1 MYTPKNRI
9 ITNQFTQ
16 GEEYVYKNI
25 IPQQF
30 YVGFYYK
37 TYTGKYYTGK
47 TPNDPPNEE
56 LIVVK
61 NTEVGY
67 EQNVLQS
74 EIAYGDFPTVFDD
87 LDTPGY
93 SPEMIEEYAL
103 LQEINLDESIIR
115 KLLPNQFYPNPNIE
129 DYALGSYTRYFC
141 VKANQP
147 INLELSKEVYNKLVN
162 KDNNYLWEPYIPFKF
177 QWTLKGD
184 EKTVY
189 NANKDTTLLIQRR
202 LKTIGLGRFLNENY
216 LKFYK

>member
-25 IPQQF
+25 TPQQY

-47 TPNDPPNEE
+47 NPNDPPNEE

-67 EQNVLQS
+67 EPNVLQS
-74 EIAYGDFPTVFDD
+74 EIAYGDFPTIFDD

-115 KLLPNQFYPNPNIE
+115 RLLPNQF
-129 DYALGSYTRYFC
+129 
-141 VKANQP
+141 
-147 INLELSKEVYNKLVN
+147 
-162 KDNNYLWEPYIPFKF
+162 
-177 QWTLKGD
+177 
-184 EKTVY
+184 
-189 NANKDTTLLIQRR
+189 
-202 LKTIGLGRFLNENY
+202 
-216 LKFYK
+216 

>member
-25 IPQQF
+25 TPQQY

-47 TPNDPPNEE
+47 NPNDLPNEE

-67 EQNVLQS
+67 EPNVLQS
-74 EIAYGDFPTVFDD
+74 EIAYGDFPTIFDD

-115 KLLPNQFYPNPNIE
+115 RLLPNQFYPNPNIE
-129 DYALGSYTRYFC
+129 DYDLGSFTRYFC

-147 INLELSKEVYNKLVN
+147 LYLELSKKVYKKLVD
-162 KDNNYLWEPYIPFKF
+162 KDNNYLWEPYIPFKT

-184 EKTVY
+184 RKTVY
-189 NANKDTTLLIQRR
+189 NANRDTILLIQKR
-202 LKTIGLGRFLNENY
+202 LKIIGLGKFLNENY